1 MPKKTRTYSAYTL
14 EAAHLLGKLVRLGRI
29 SKKMTAQDLADRA
42 GISRGL
48 LLRIEKGDPKCEMG
62 TVFEV
67 AALVGVKL
75 FDINLEGLSSNIERI
90 EDKLALLPK
99 SIHKHKKAI
108 DDDF

>member
-1 MPKKTRTYSAYTL
+1 MPKKTRTYSGYTL
-14 EAAHLLGKLVRLGRI
+14 EAVNLMGKLVRLGRTQR
-29 SKKMTAQDLADRA
+29 KLTVQDLADRV

-48 LLRIEKGDPKCEMG
+48 LQRIEKGDPKCEMG

-75 FDINLEGLSSNIERI
+75 FDADSSALSSHIERI

-99 SIHKHKKAI
+99 AVHKRRKVV